1 MEREH
6 TALFSQHTFCDSE
19 SAKEDNLEKHK
30 ETKHSKYPKLPNW
43 FLIGDSHINSIKLGM
58 VEKSTKGK
66 LFCKGYVHPKE
77 GRAYCSSK
85 DWPNARY
92 PSNNH
97 SEMTPK
103 LTKERSYTGGV
114 ILCPSNDISN
124 LTKLDKAKQYSMA
137 EKSAVNMLKV
147 AERALEENPPLEKLV
162 LMEYPPRADSE
173 HLAKLSG
180 YSNQVLRQLV
190 DRSRWRAQIVVGSMA
205 NLSYTNKDEMV
216 DRFGPTNSHPRYDG
230 VHLRGS
236 KGAQL
241 YTDSIIAGVRAAV
254 DIGNK
259 KLEKNFIVPKNTV
272 RQHQSR
278 QKAQTSTKNRYSVLN

>member
-1 MEREH
+1 
-6 TALFSQHTFCDSE
+6 
-19 SAKEDNLEKHK
+19 
-30 ETKHSKYPKLPNW
+30 
-43 FLIGDSHINSIKLGM
+43 M

-114 ILCPSNDISN
+114 ILSPSNDISN
-124 LTKLDKAKQYSMA
+124 LAKLDKAKQYSMA

-205 NLSYTNKDEMV
+205 NLNYTNKDEMV

>member
-1 MEREH
+1 
-6 TALFSQHTFCDSE
+6 
-19 SAKEDNLEKHK
+19 
-30 ETKHSKYPKLPNW
+30 
-43 FLIGDSHINSIKLGM
+43 
-58 VEKSTKGK
+58 
-66 LFCKGYVHPKE
+66 
-77 GRAYCSSK
+77 
-85 DWPNARY
+85 
-92 PSNNH
+92 
-97 SEMTPK
+97 
-103 LTKERSYTGGV
+103 
-114 ILCPSNDISN
+114 
-124 LTKLDKAKQYSMA
+124 MA

-205 NLSYTNKDEMV
+205 NLNYTNKDEMV

-236 KGAQL
+236 KGTQL

-254 DIGNK
+254 DIVNK

-278 QKAQTSTKNRYSVLN
+278 QNAQTSTKNRYSVLN